1 MDLMLL
7 YLALNQL
14 VLTFAPAVS
23 NYRTLKFNL
32 TVTNNRNT
40 TSTPSTVAVTV
51 QPTTNSLPKG
61 IRFHNTIRCTVLYF
75 SLLITKSMK
84 KLVTGKFIFSFLI
97 RYSSTTL

>member
-32 TVTNNRNT
+32 TVTNNRNI
-40 TSTPSTVAVTV
+40 TSIPSTVTVKV
-51 QPTTNSLPKG
+51 QPTTNSPPLANAGPDQRASDSKMIVCIYVYVLQAEGAMYSICG
-61 IRFHNTIRCTVLYF
+61 IH
-75 SLLITKSMK
+75 
-84 KLVTGKFIFSFLI
+84 
-97 RYSSTTL
+97 YSTEQWR